1 MSTTEFKQL
10 LWCWVASG
18 FQVLVP
24 KRRGNGFLRVP
35 YGHHHDAALDAIGA
49 LVGVDV
55 FGLDGALFF
64 ECSGSVF
71 HGAPVVREAFAG
83 KVVPALER
91 HYGWSAL
98 EISVSDFWRL
108 HPLER
113 AE

>member
-1 MSTTEFKQL
+1 M
-10 LWCWVASG
+10 
-18 FQVLVP
+18 
-24 KRRGNGFLRVP
+24 
-35 YGHHHDAALDAIGA
+35 
-49 LVGVDV
+49 

-71 HGAPVVREAFAG
+71 HGTPAVREAFAA

-91 HYGWSAL
+91 HYGLRAQ
-98 EISVSDFWRL
+98 EISESEFWQL

>member
-1 MSTTEFKQL
+1 MADSKML
-10 LWCWVASG
+10 RWCWVANG
-18 FQVLVP
+18 FNVLIP
-24 KRRGNGFLRVP
+24 KRRGIGYLRVP

-71 HGAPVVREAFAG
+71 HGAPAVREAFAA

-91 HYGWSAL
+91 HYGLGAL
-98 EISVSDFWRL
+98 EISQDEFWRL